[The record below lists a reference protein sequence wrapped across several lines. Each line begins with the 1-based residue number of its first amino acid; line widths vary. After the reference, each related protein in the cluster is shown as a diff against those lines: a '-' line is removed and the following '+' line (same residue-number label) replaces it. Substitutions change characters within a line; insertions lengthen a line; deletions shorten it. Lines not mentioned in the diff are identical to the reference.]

1 MLLKHMH
8 GAIVSSLLSHLLSPA
23 IPPATGLEQLLWMES
38 YGRLEPSGG
47 NLGKIRRHH
56 VTRTPHRYTGSH
68 NSLYL
73 AQKPLSE
80 AG

>member
-8 GAIVSSLLSHLLSPA
+8 RASVSYLLSHALSPA

-38 YGRLEPSGG
+38 YGSLEPSGG
-47 NLGKIRRHH
+47 NLSKIRRHH
-56 VTRTPHRYTGSH
+56 VTRAPRRISQHP
-68 NSLYL
+68 LYL
-73 AQKPLSE
+73 AQKPRSG